1 MRESS
6 PLIILLCF
14 SLLFLINSDI
24 SLASGELKDVSSI
37 NVSSV
42 NITMSL
48 SAFDFEN
55 REASCRVEVKIHV
68 DEFYDKP
75 IKVSIVSEDALLL
88 EIEPHSYKSSN
99 KTYYSKSG
107 ILKIYFVM
115 NGFCYPFDYIRPY
128 LRIDLP
134 FNVTK
139 DKINVEYSIN
149 DADVRYV
156 YCEKG
161 KLYLDVK
168 NSSRGS
174 TIEVRIE
181 LDRKL
186 DWSLPVLIP
195 LAIAYLILGVSVIM
209 QRKDDASTHL
219 TVYLSVLTI
228 ALTLFFSIKDT
239 LPLRSTLSIA
249 EILILALMAST
260 SFFIICCMLKRNLA
274 GASVAS
280 VFLIF
285 LIKYLLI
292 RNYRFTETALNGYFA
307 FSLLICAFLL
317 TPFYLRRKKKKQVD
331 FTCKS

>member
-1 MRESS
+1 MRKLSL
-6 PLIILLCF
+6 LIILLCF

-55 REASCRVEVKIHV
+55 REASCRVEVKIQV

-75 IKVSIVSEDALLL
+75 IKVDIVSEDAIWL
-88 EIEPHSYKSSN
+88 EIEPQSSKSRN
-99 KTYYSKSG
+99 KTYYIKSG
-107 ILKIYFVM
+107 ILKSYFVM
-115 NGFCYPFDYIRPY
+115 NGFCYPFDCIIPY

-134 FNVTK
+134 FNMTK

-149 DADVRYV
+149 DADARYV

-181 LDRKL
+181 LDRKI
-186 DWSLPVLIP
+186 DWAFPIMIP
-195 LAIAYLILGVSVIM
+195 LAIAYLILGVSAIM
-209 QRKDDASTHL
+209 QRKDNASTHL

-239 LPLRSTLSIA
+239 LPLRPTLSIA

-260 SFFIICCMLKRNLA
+260 SFFIICCMLNWNLV

-280 VFLIF
+280 VILIF

-292 RNYRFTETALNGYFA
+292 RNYRFTETALNGYHA
-307 FSLLICAFLL
+307 FSLLICVLLIIPFLL
-317 TPFYLRRKKKKQVD
+317 SLLG
-331 FTCKS
+331 KSLKYFFKS